1 MSGLVLDCS
10 VAIAWCFADEASAEL
25 DALLDGVRANGV
37 LVPAIWHLEVANV
50 LLTAERR
57 GRISERG
64 ATRSLHLLSSLPI
77 HTDHAD
83 PERMR
88 RDIVPLARAHRL
100 MAYDATY
107 LELAIRTGVPLA
119 TTDRILAAAART
131 AGVSVVP
138 A

>member
-1 MSGLVLDCS
+1 VLDCS
-10 VAIAWCFADEASAEL
+10 VASAWCFADEAAAEL
-25 DALLDGVRANGV
+25 DAVLEEVRVNGGA
-37 LVPAIWHLEVANV
+37 VPAIWHQEIANV

-57 GRISERG
+57 GRISETG
-64 ATRSLHLLSSLPI
+64 ATRSLHLLSLLPI
-77 HTDHAD
+77 RTDYAD
-83 PERMR
+83 PERVR

-100 MAYDATY
+100 MVYDAAY

-131 AGVSVVP
+131 AGITVLP